1 MFTSKYF
8 NMGKTVVTCG
18 INEAMENKR
27 FALEVGL
34 ALKRYAVKDW
44 GNLSLS
50 EVIPDGYINT
60 GSEEFCDR
68 YVDMSQVVAWSSTE
82 EGLQLYFADGS
93 GYYLE

>member
-8 NMGKTVVTCG
+8 SMGKVVVTCG

-50 EVIPDGYINT
+50 D
-60 GSEEFCDR
+60 
-68 YVDMSQVVAWSSTE
+68 
-82 EGLQLYFADGS
+82 
-93 GYYLE
+93 